1 VNISYISTYPP
12 TRCGIGTYT
21 NYLSQAVSRINNAL
35 RISIIAEYGAR
46 IIKDKL
52 FETSPCFDR
61 KEDYTQ
67 KISQAVTRFGSA
79 IVHIQHEFA
88 IFNPDGR
95 FLNLLQ
101 ELKKMTKIV
110 LTLHTVHTN
119 ETNDWNIKGMSI
131 TEYNFR
137 MSQLVD
143 AIIVHQERMKAEL
156 VRQGVN
162 GKLIYVIPHGT
173 EILKQENKIEAMRR
187 LELPENIR
195 IILSFGFFGK
205 AKRKELI
212 VDALP
217 EVLKKVPD
225 AYVFFSGYVRDW
237 VQEDFETRKLYEEKA
252 KELGVRDH
260 VIFAKRYIPDDEIYL
275 VFDSSDV
282 VVFPYFQEWYSGSGA
297 LHLAMGSFKPI
308 VVSKIP
314 KFEEVPREISNE
326 LVFDP
331 NDSSSL
337 AKILIKLLV
346 DNDFREIIV
355 GNIKR
360 YALAT
365 SWDLIAKTHI
375 QLYKT
380 LVVGF
385 QQIDSR
391 TILRTSSKT

>member
-1 VNISYISTYPP
+1 MNISYISTYPP

-314 KFEEVPREISNE
+314 KFEEVPREISNK